1 MVVILHGSDRGT
13 YPIVD
18 IGIPMASTQFS
29 AGYAVQVMP
38 VFFEGEPKDFKISN
52 LNGPRV
58 EINCGAPIPIVGGE
72 FRSTSPN
79 QIDATYGLYIG
90 VGKSATIK
98 SVSLKQPIQVNLGTT
113 LVIK

>member
-1 MVVILHGSDRGT
+1 MKLLNSLISLIRLSDD
-13 YPIVD
+13 IVSGL
-18 IGIPMASTQFS
+18 IVHFS
-29 AGYAVQVMP
+29 
-38 VFFEGEPKDFKISN
+38 ETDFKD
-52 LNGPRV
+52 L
-58 EINCGAPIPIVGGE
+58 PIVGGE